1 MSGPI
6 DSRRDLTACK
16 NAPDSAPSLMRWSK
30 AMQMFIMDRM
40 AMASSRTIAR
50 FCMASVVRIA
60 AWGWL
65 MMG

>member
-1 MSGPI
+1 M
-6 DSRRDLTACK
+6 DSRRDLIPCK

-30 AMQMFIMDRM
+30 AMQIFIMDRM
-40 AMASSRTIAR
+40 AMASSRTTAR
-50 FCMASVVRIA
+50 FWMASVVTIA